1 MLRSFTHFTCFGLLS
16 ALLTRPSLA
25 APTHDDPCEKV
36 AGLYFV
42 DPADAL
48 ACLQSFPFKES
59 LRQNILSV
67 VSRVLDFYSFEL
79 FYSES
84 PSPFQD
90 STVDIRAEIQRISS
104 TQYQVSAFPTPSKAP
119 PLIICFYP
127 SPIMTLIETFM
138 TSQPR

>member
-1 MLRSFTHFTCFGLLS
+1 MLRPFTHFTCFGLLS

-36 AGLYFV
+36 AGFTFV
-42 DPADAL
+42 DPEDAL

-67 VSRVLDFYSFEL
+67 ASRVFDFYTFEI
-79 FYSES
+79 FYPNS

-90 STVDIRAEIQRISS
+90 STVDIRAEIQRINS

-119 PLIICFYP
+119 PLMICFHP